1 MTDRAF
7 PLLRLTALGAAL
19 ALAACN
25 RGGGED
31 NLAALGNDADPAVTS
46 ALNDQILVD
55 SNLAGQSNRN
65 AARPAPT
72 PAGAPYPAPDSAPA
86 ASDGKGANAAAA
98 LSEGGKGCSDP
109 SRFEYNAAWANRL
122 PPNFPVYPGGRVTEA
137 AANNRNGCST
147 RVVTFST
154 ADDWQRV
161 LDWYHT
167 KAVRAGYSS
176 EHQVRDGDHIL
187 AGGSE
192 REKGAFYLIVTPKPK
207 GSEVAL
213 IASMPRPPMVREFK
227 GQVKTGG

>member
-1 MTDRAF
+1 MTDRAISQ
-7 PLLRLTALGAAL
+7 LRLPALAALL

-31 NLAALGNDADPAVTS
+31 NLSDLGNDADPAVTS

-55 SNLAGQSNRN
+55 SNLANQSNRN

-72 PAGAPYPAPDSAPA
+72 PAGAPYPASDSAPA
-86 ASDGKGANAAAA
+86 ASGKGANPPAA
-98 LSEGGKGCSDP
+98 LAAGTGCSDAR
-109 SRFEYNAAWANRL
+109 RFDYNMAWANRL
-122 PPNFPVYPGGRVTEA
+122 APNFPVYPGGRVTEA
-137 AANNRNGCST
+137 AANNSSGCST
-147 RVVTFST
+147 RVVTFAT

-176 EHQVRDGDHIL
+176 EHQVREGDHIL
-187 AGGSE
+187 AGSNE
-192 REKGAFYLIVTPKPK
+192 RDKGAFYLIVTPKAK

-213 IASMPRPPMVREFK
+213 IANNGR
-227 GQVKTGG
+227 

>member
-7 PLLRLTALGAAL
+7 TLLRLTALGAAL

-31 NLAALGNDADPAVTS
+31 NLADLANDADPAVTS

-55 SNLAGQSNRN
+55 ENLAAQSNRN
-65 AARPAPT
+65 AARPSPT
-72 PAGAPYPAPDSAPA
+72 PAGAPYPAPEAAPGKAAGPPA
-86 ASDGKGANAAAA
+86 ALAGP
-98 LSEGGKGCSDP
+98 KGCSDAR
-109 SRFEYNAAWANRL
+109 RFDYNLAWASRL
-122 PPNFPVYPGGRVTEA
+122 APNFPVYPGGKVTEA
-137 AANNRNGCST
+137 AANNSGGCST
-147 RVVTFST
+147 RVVTFAT

-187 AGGSE
+187 AGANDKD
-192 REKGAFYLIVTPKPK
+192 KGAFYLIVTPKPK

-213 IASMPRPPMVREFK
+213 IANNGR
-227 GQVKTGG
+227 

>member
-7 PLLRLTALGAAL
+7 PLLRLTALAAVL

-25 RGGGED
+25 RGGGEN
-31 NLAALGNDADPAVTS
+31 NLSELGNDADPAVTS

-55 SNLAGQSNRN
+55 ANLANQSNRN

-72 PAGAPYPAPDSAPA
+72 PAGAPYPASDAAGSAA
-86 ASDGKGANAAAA
+86 VKGASAA
-98 LSEGGKGCSDP
+98 LGQGTGCSDAR
-109 SRFEYNAAWANRL
+109 RFDYNLAWAKRL
-122 PPNFPVYPGGRVTEA
+122 APNFPVYPGGRVTEA
-137 AANNRNGCST
+137 AANNSSGCST
-147 RVVTFST
+147 RVVTFAT

-187 AGGSE
+187 AGGNE
-192 REKGAFYLIVTPKPK
+192 RDKGAFYLIVTPKPK

-213 IASMPRPPMVREFK
+213 IANNGR
-227 GQVKTGG
+227 

>member
-7 PLLRLTALGAAL
+7 TLLRLTALGAAL

-31 NLAALGNDADPAVTS
+31 NLADLANDADPAVTS

-55 SNLAGQSNRN
+55 ENLAAQSNKN
-65 AARPAPT
+65 AARPSPT
-72 PAGAPYPAPDSAPA
+72 PAGASYPAPEASPPA
-86 ASDGKGANAAAA
+86 AGKAAGPPAA
-98 LSEGGKGCSDP
+98 LAGPKGCSDAR
-109 SRFEYNAAWANRL
+109 RFDYNMAWANRL
-122 PPNFPVYPGGRVTEA
+122 APNFPVYPGGKVTEA
-137 AANNRNGCST
+137 AANNSGGCST
-147 RVVTFST
+147 RVVTFAT

-167 KAVRAGYSS
+167 RAVRAGYSS

-187 AGGSE
+187 AGGND
-192 REKGAFYLIVTPKPK
+192 RDKGAFYLIVTPKPK

-213 IASMPRPPMVREFK
+213 IANNGR
-227 GQVKTGG
+227 

>member
-31 NLAALGNDADPAVTS
+31 NLADLANDADPAVTS

-55 SNLAGQSNRN
+55 ENLVAQSNRN
-65 AARPAPT
+65 AARPSPT
-72 PAGAPYPAPDSAPA
+72 PAGAPYPAPEASPGKAAGPPA
-86 ASDGKGANAAAA
+86 ALAGP
-98 LSEGGKGCSDP
+98 KGCSDAR
-109 SRFEYNAAWANRL
+109 RFDYNMAWANRL
-122 PPNFPVYPGGRVTEA
+122 APNFPLYPGGKVTEA
-137 AANNRNGCST
+137 AANNSGGCST
-147 RVVTFST
+147 RVVTFAT
-154 ADDWQRV
+154 ADHWQRV

-187 AGGSE
+187 AGANDKD
-192 REKGAFYLIVTPKPK
+192 KGAFYLIVTPKPK

-213 IASMPRPPMVREFK
+213 IANNGR
-227 GQVKTGG
+227 